1 MFTVG
6 SNSSDNE
13 TEVLGIN
20 KPLLH
25 LLPLST
31 LRGRI
36 RHKNKRFAETSLR
49 QISRLAKS
57 HVSAGN
63 NQYRHILDRCLI
75 RGFRSSRSGG
85 GVCLVDDLAIE
96 GLDFIVCRRHLI
108 DENILNGVSI
118 GNNVTVEENRRG
130 GLAVE

>member
-1 MFTVG
+1 MLTVG

-13 TEVLGIN
+13 TEVLCIN

-31 LRGRI
+31 LCSRI
-36 RHKNKRFAETSLR
+36 RHKNKRLAETPLR

-57 HVSAGN
+57 YVSADN

-96 GLDFIVCRRHLI
+96 GLDFVVCRRHLA
-108 DENILNGVSI
+108 DEDILNSVSI
-118 GNNVTVEENRRG
+118 GDSVTVEKDGRG